1 MSLSWRLLNRS
12 EHASIFTIYSLLIKL
27 LLILII
33 GNLKVAIE
41 LLQISSRLSIFLMI
55 VLPLGRILSRLWVV
69 VWRGLKL
76 VLLHL
81 RISLR
86 DHGLSSVWRRPGI
99 RGLSFLQ

>member
-69 VWRGLKL
+69 VWR
-76 VLLHL
+76 
-81 RISLR
+81 
-86 DHGLSSVWRRPGI
+86 
-99 RGLSFLQ
+99 